1 MVTIKIEDIND
12 NMPRFNSPTYTASIL
27 ENMQEGVPIEFTGPG
42 QITYMNVSDVDQV
55 CV

>member
-12 NMPRFNSPTYTASIL
+12 NLPHFNSPTYTASIL